1 MLNQASFFH
10 GQRDFS
16 PFWVTALLGLVS
28 ALLLV
33 PFDCQVMADDPP
45 GFVFKGANQNM
56 NIEVEGKLAGFQQG
70 MLLVTREDGVEVTV
84 KPPEDALGFDFQAPI
99 EASFLQR
106 GMMVRFNG
114 NFNKAGVPT
123 DPIDGLTAFLPLT
136 DKLANKK
143 SDEFVPGVYPG
154 EKKSNLPDGVSNYK
168 VVGKLM
174 GWDAT
179 GLVAVQAGRR
189 PLRVQLAEKATMNLR
204 LNQLNLAQQGDAVTV
219 TGTYRLP
226 DDTKVVAKTISVTT
240 DRVQTGAA
248 AGTPANGRSKRSK
261 LGDGD
266 ANAGGQE

>member
-1 MLNQASFFH
+1 MLNQARFFNCE
-10 GQRDFS
+10 GCFS
-16 PFWVTALLGLVS
+16 AFWVTAILGVVATLW
-28 ALLLV
+28 LV
-33 PFDCQVMADDPP
+33 PVDRQVMADDPP

-56 NIEVEGKLAGFQQG
+56 NIEVEGKLAGFKQG

-99 EASFLQR
+99 EGSFLQR

-114 NFNKAGVPT
+114 NFNKAGIAT
-123 DPIDGLTAFLPLT
+123 DPIDALTAFLPLT
-136 DKLANKK
+136 EKLAKKK
-143 SDEFVPGVYPG
+143 SDEFVPGIYPG

-204 LNQLNLAQQGDAVTV
+204 LNQLNLAQQGDTVTI

-226 DDTKVVAKTISVTT
+226 DDTKVVAKTIAVTT
-240 DRVQTGAA
+240 DRVQTGATT
-248 AGTPANGRSKRSK
+248 GTSANSRHKRAKRSDVET
-261 LGDGD
+261 GDK
-266 ANAGGQE
+266 E

>member
-1 MLNQASFFH
+1 MSNQTRFFQCS
-10 GQRDFS
+10 GDFPAFS
-16 PFWVTALLGLVS
+16 ATTILALLLGVGLVS
-28 ALLLV
+28 I
-33 PFDCQVMADDPP
+33 DCKVRADDPP

-56 NIEVEGKLAGFQQG
+56 KIELEGKLAGFKQG
-70 MLLVTREDGVEVTV
+70 ILLVTREDGVEVSV

-99 EASFLQR
+99 ETSFLQR

-114 NFNKAGVPT
+114 NFSQSGVPT
-123 DPIDGLTAFLPLT
+123 DPIDGLTVFLPLSE
-136 DKLANKK
+136 KLASRKK
-143 SDEFVPGVYPG
+143 DEFVPGVYPG

-179 GLVAVQAGRR
+179 GAVAVQAGRR
-189 PLRVQLAEKATMNLR
+189 PLRVQLAEKATMDLR

-226 DDTKVVAKTISVTT
+226 DDTKVVATAISVTT

-248 AGTPANGRSKRSK
+248 ASTPTTGRAQRGKRP
-261 LGDGD
+261 GGD
-266 ANAGGQE
+266 AEAREQK

>member
-1 MLNQASFFH
+1 MLNQARFFH
-10 GQRDFS
+10 CQGNF
-16 PFWVTALLGLVS
+16 PAGAVAAILGLVF
-28 ALLLV
+28 ALWLV
-33 PFDCQVMADDPP
+33 PVGRQVMADDPP
-45 GFVFKGANQNM
+45 GFVFKGANQNL
-56 NIEVEGKLAGFQQG
+56 NIELEGKLAGFKQG
-70 MLLVTREDGVEVTV
+70 MLLVTRQDGVEVTV

-99 EASFLQR
+99 DVSFLQR

-123 DPIDGLTAFLPLT
+123 DPIDELTAFLPLT
-136 DKLANKK
+136 EKLAKKK

-154 EKKSNLPDGVSNYK
+154 DKKSNLPDGVSNYK

-204 LNQLNLAQQGDAVTV
+204 LNQLNLVQQGDAVTIE
-219 TGTYRLP
+219 GTYRLP

-248 AGTPANGRSKRSK
+248 GSTPANGRSNRGKQRADDAK
-261 LGDGD
+261 TGD
-266 ANAGGQE
+266 QE

>member
-1 MLNQASFFH
+1 
-10 GQRDFS
+10 
-16 PFWVTALLGLVS
+16 
-28 ALLLV
+28 
-33 PFDCQVMADDPP
+33 MADDPP

-56 NIEVEGKLAGFQQG
+56 NIELEGKLAGFKQG

-84 KPPEDALGFDFQAPI
+84 KPPEDALGFEFQAPV

-123 DPIDGLTAFLPLT
+123 DPIDGLTVFLPVSE
-136 DKLANKK
+136 KLAKKK

-154 EKKSNLPDGVSNYK
+154 EKKTNLPDGVSNYK

-189 PLRVQLAEKATMNLR
+189 PLRVQLAEKATMELR
-204 LNQLNLAQQGDAVTV
+204 LNQLNLAQQGDAVLI

-226 DDTKVVAKTISVTT
+226 DDSKVVAKTISVTT

-248 AGTPANGRSKRSK
+248 ASTPTKGRPKRGK
-261 LGDGD
+261 RGD
-266 ANAGGQE
+266 ADADAENQK